1 MKKILGNEL
10 QSMNEEIDSQTKQ
23 QVKLQDDI
31 HEMEEAIQQLSENL
45 DDLSEQMLRI
55 DLKLSQGNN
64 ERIRLEQE
72 YQRYKKATK
81 QAKEKQR
88 QQELER

>member
-1 MKKILGNEL
+1 
-10 QSMNEEIDSQTKQ
+10 
-23 QVKLQDDI
+23 VKLQEDI

-45 DDLSEQMLRI
+45 DDLNEQMLRI

-72 YQRYKKATK
+72 Y
-81 QAKEKQR
+81 
-88 QQELER
+88 

>member
-1 MKKILGNEL
+1 
-10 QSMNEEIDSQTKQ
+10 MNEEIDSQTKQ

>member
-1 MKKILGNEL
+1 
-10 QSMNEEIDSQTKQ
+10 
-23 QVKLQDDI
+23 
-31 HEMEEAIQQLSENL
+31 MEEAIQQLSENL
-45 DDLSEQMLRI
+45 DDLNEQMLRI

-81 QAKEKQR
+81 LAKEKQR